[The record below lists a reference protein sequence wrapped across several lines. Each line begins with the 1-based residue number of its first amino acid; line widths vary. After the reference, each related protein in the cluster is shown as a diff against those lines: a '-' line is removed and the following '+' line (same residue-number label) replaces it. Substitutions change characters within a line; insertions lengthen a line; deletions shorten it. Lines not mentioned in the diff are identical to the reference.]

1 MIHPKV
7 YEMKELTALRLVGN
21 ALNDVPRKIG
31 MCLPNLRVLSLSC
44 NGMRLLPKSIGRLV
58 NLVELNLQKNCLKT
72 LPDEIWNLTNLVD
85 LDLTNNRLER
95 LPESF
100 GNLRK
105 IPSL

>member
-1 MIHPKV
+1 MKEAMVTGALNCSWKGFRVVHPKV

-58 NLVELNLQKNCLKT
+58 NLVELNLQKNCLAT
-72 LPDEIWNLTNLVD
+72 
-85 LDLTNNRLER
+85 
-95 LPESF
+95 
-100 GNLRK
+100 
-105 IPSL
+105 IPGGGV